1 MLILLTFFLVSFK
14 GLIIVSLT
22 TRIKDLCD
30 SRSISIAELERT
42 VGLSNGQIRRWDKVS
57 PRSESLQK
65 VADYFNVSIDYL
77 IGRTDIKE
85 KADEL
90 ESLAAHKDGLNL
102 TPEEEEA
109 IKRFV
114 KHVLRNEE

>member
-1 MLILLTFFLVSFK
+1 M
-14 GLIIVSLT
+14 SLT

-30 SRSISIAELERT
+30 SKNISFAELERS

-57 PRSESLQK
+57 PRSESLQR
-65 VADYFNVSIDYL
+65 VADFFNVSTDYL
-77 IGRTDIKE
+77 LGRTEIKE
-85 KADEL
+85 KADQL

-109 IKRFV
+109 IKKFV

>member
-1 MLILLTFFLVSFK
+1 MNLFDRVK
-14 GLIIVSLT
+14 SLADE
-22 TRIKDLCD
+22 RKV
-30 SRSISIAELERT
+30 SISELERHIGAST
-42 VGLSNGQIRRWDKVS
+42 NSLYKWKTQKPKIDKV
-57 PRSESLQK
+57 EA
-65 VADYFNVSIDYL
+65 VAEYFNVSTDYL
-77 IGRTDIKE
+77 LGRTDIKE